1 VRRLECLQ
9 ALAPLLDDHLVVTN
23 VGPTRA
29 EWEYVRPS
37 AANLYQA
44 GLGNVVP
51 LSLGIA
57 LGLEAARVVA
67 LDGDG
72 SLLLI
77 PGALA
82 TVAAEAPPN
91 LLLIVLDNQ
100 AYESTGGQPTATARG
115 TDLET
120 VGRGFGLTS
129 ATTVRTLD
137 AFSGAATR
145 CLQTPGPHLLVARV
159 QIGGG
164 RRDLPPDAR
173 PSNMDAKE
181 NKYQFARHVEQR
193 WGRTVLPRPEYSS
206 GHSPHVQRS
215 DAVASDQ

>member
-1 VRRLECLQ
+1 MRRLECLQ
-9 ALAPLLDDHLVVTN
+9 VLAPLLDDQIVVTN

-37 AANLYQA
+37 EANLYQA

-51 LSLGIA
+51 MSLGIA

-72 SLLLI
+72 SLLMV

-82 TVAAEAPPN
+82 TVAAEAPAN
-91 LLLIVLDNQ
+91 LLIVVLDNQ
-100 AYESTGGQPTATARG
+100 AYESTGGQPTATGRT
-115 TDLET
+115 TDLAT
-120 VGRGFGLTS
+120 VGRGFGLPN
-129 ATTVRTLD
+129 ATTALD
-137 AFSGAATR
+137 LDGFTRAVTACLAA
-145 CLQTPGPHLLVARV
+145 PGPHLVVARV

-164 RRDLPPDAR
+164 RRDLPADAR
-173 PSNMDAKE
+173 PSTLDAKE
-181 NKYQFARHVEQR
+181 NKYRFARYVEQR
-193 WGRTVLPRPEYSS
+193 WGRSVLPRPEYSS

-215 DAVASDQ
+215 